1 MMLRVSMPQLDDAV
15 AVFVAAGA
23 PSDDLLRVS
32 GWKSTD
38 WKTLFAY
45 ANATPVAA
53 GSVLIQKHEAKRT
66 LYFVASGLL
75 EVTAIL
81 SSHSLAPIA
90 KIKAG
95 SIVGELAFLD
105 GKPRS
110 AKVWAVVDSTIY
122 ALEYEAYQRF
132 KNAHPGLACE
142 LIFGI
147 GRLVAHRFR
156 RTLSAAGL

>member
-1 MMLRVSMPQLDDAV
+1 MPQLDDAV
-15 AVFVAAGA
+15 AIFVGTAGTA
-23 PSDDLLRVS
+23 PYDELLRVP
-32 GWKSTD
+32 GWEPDD
-38 WKTLFAY
+38 WKTLFAH
-45 ANATPVAA
+45 AKAIPIAA
-53 GSVLIQKHEAKRT
+53 GSVLIQKDEAKRT
-66 LYFVASGLL
+66 LYFVTSGLL

-110 AKVWAVVDSTIY
+110 AKVWAVVHSTLY
-122 ALEYEAYQRF
+122 ALEYEDYQRF
-132 KNAHPGLACE
+132 KSAHPGLACE

-147 GRLVAHRFR
+147 GRLVANRLR
-156 RTLSAAGL
+156 RTLSSAGL